1 LQELPASQFLIT
13 FWVAPTVNRDVLQAY
28 FRALKRT
35 DEALARDP
43 ERYMPLW
50 ERNVPPA
57 LKGTYDYS
65 AFGLGEM
72 FVFELY
78 TEEMFQQAL

>member
-1 LQELPASQFLIT
+1 
-13 FWVAPTVNRDVLQAY
+13 
-28 FRALKRT
+28 
-35 DEALARDP
+35 
-43 ERYMPLW
+43 MPLW